1 MASNH
6 YVICKYLNARKL
18 LKAEKMKKLM
28 ILLCVILT
36 GITIN
41 ARNVSSNFRL
51 GLPIQN
57 KLNIVSAYVQ
67 NANVFIR
74 YANRSAKQL
83 TFSNSDSSPMILKKE
98 NAILFIRNAAGD
110 YNYPNVKKIMKVN
123 CSSLIEKTLT
133 NKKPFKDA
141 VSDTYYILNIQN
153 PTFSLDEQHLYF
165 ATECYVTGNEL
176 VKVDVTTGK
185 WNRIFPVSDF
195 ELIKKDQFKGLF
207 LIGRSEAKGAGE
219 RSIYYYLVN
228 EKNETLKEFD
238 SEDSFRLFKKNAIK
252 N

>member
-1 MASNH
+1 
-6 YVICKYLNARKL
+6 
-18 LKAEKMKKLM
+18 MKKLL
-28 ILLCVILT
+28 ILSYVILT
-36 GITIN
+36 GITVN
-41 ARNVSSNFRL
+41 ARNVNSNFRL
-51 GLPIQN
+51 NLPIQN
-57 KLNIVSAYVQ
+57 NLNIISAYIV
-67 NANVFIR
+67 NSNVFIR
-74 YANRSAKQL
+74 YANKSTKQL
-83 TFSNSDSSPMILKKE
+83 TFSNSDSSPIILKKE
-98 NAILFIRNAAGD
+98 NAILFIRSAAGD

-123 CSSLIEKTLT
+123 CNSLIEKTLT
-133 NKKPFKDA
+133 DKKPFKDA

-185 WNRIFPVSDF
+185 WSRIFPANNF
-195 ELIKKDQFKGLF
+195 ELIKRGQFKGLF
-207 LIGRSEAKGAGE
+207 LIGRSESKGAGG

-238 SEDSFRLFKKNAIK
+238 SEDNFRLFKKSAVK